1 MKRQPSR
8 SPQSSEAQMNRFA
21 HEVGG
26 ARRRQRQ
33 AGVTLIEVLV
43 SMLIMALGLV
53 SLAALQTF
61 TVRYQLG
68 SVQRAQ
74 LSGLLSDYAERV
86 RSNLAQAPGVL
97 AGNSGYLVSGSWE
110 DQIKEAPPAADKDC
124 GTQVCTPGEL
134 AQFDMAQ
141 WRDAV
146 RRQLPQGSVVVTG
159 SAVTGL
165 NVTFMW
171 TDKEFVAGQTP
182 AARTSNLCAPTLSGL
197 DQQTCCPAAVGA
209 AAGVR
214 CANFTVI
221 P

>member
-1 MKRQPSR
+1 MSQPQR
-8 SPQSSEAQMNRFA
+8 KGSPKA
-21 HEVGG
+21 
-26 ARRRQRQ
+26 ARARQ

-86 RSNLAQAPGVL
+86 RSNLLQAPGVL
-97 AGNSGYLVSGSWE
+97 SGDSGYLLSETWE
-110 DQIKEAPPAADKDC
+110 DQAKEDPPAANKDC
-124 GTQVCTPGEL
+124 VTQSCTPGEL

-159 SAVTGL
+159 NAITGL
-165 NVTFMW
+165 NITFMW
-171 TDKEFVAGQTP
+171 SDKEFVAGAAA
-182 AARTSNLCAPTLSGL
+182 AARTSNQCGAGQTGV
-197 DQQTCCPAAVGA
+197 DQQTCCPGSVEAAV
-209 AAGVR
+209 GVR

>member
-1 MKRQPSR
+1 MISR
-8 SPQSSEAQMNRFA
+8 LPRNSEADMSQPQRKGSPKA
-21 HEVGG
+21 
-26 ARRRQRQ
+26 ARERQ

-86 RSNLAQAPGVL
+86 RSNLPQAPGVL
-97 AGNSGYLVSGSWE
+97 AGDSTYLLDVPWE
-110 DQIKEAPPAADKDC
+110 DQAEKAPPAANKDC
-124 GTQVCTPGEL
+124 LTQACTPGEL

-171 TDKEFVAGQTP
+171 SDKEFVAGRDA
-182 AARTSNLCAPTLSGL
+182 AARTSNLCSANQVGL
-197 DQQTCCPAAVGA
+197 DQQSCCPADVGA